1 MGKQCKPHLHNV
13 VMFTLGRSILL
24 VSMRA
29 RDMVRDANGPKKGV
43 EFLIPLQSDCTTR
56 IWCPRHRSMS
66 L

>member
-43 EFLIPLQSDCTTR
+43 EFLIPPSNR
-56 IWCPRHRSMS
+56 IVQQEFGAQDIVQ
-66 L
+66 

>member
-43 EFLIPLQSDCTTR
+43 EFLIPLNR
-56 IWCPRHRSMS
+56 IVQQESGAQDIVQ
-66 L
+66 